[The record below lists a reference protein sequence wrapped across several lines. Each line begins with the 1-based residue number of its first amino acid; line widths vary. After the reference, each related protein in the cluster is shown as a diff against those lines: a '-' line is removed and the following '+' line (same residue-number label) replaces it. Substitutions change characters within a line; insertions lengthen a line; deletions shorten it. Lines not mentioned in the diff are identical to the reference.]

1 MAVVTA
7 LVASQLLALVS
18 LVWTYRMNLVEEV
31 SRD

>member
-1 MAVVTA
+1 VSEPD
-7 LVASQLLALVS
+7 LEGQLLALVS